1 MTIVM
6 ENVEWAVKKTDHY
19 IRYSI
24 PNKDCFSN
32 IEYKVLLSQKEN
44 HLLRCSKITCNGCP
58 QLVYNVQQMQVVS
71 AVISGLST
79 SKYYLF
85 LSEVLNIY
93 HYVKN
98 NGFLNENHLQLDL
111 DLMFITLEPLQVS
124 MIYLP
129 VISDMD
135 VSDELIGGR
144 ICNFLISTT
153 KLILAFD
160 DSGGI
165 ELIEHLKSNTVTL
178 EEITTRL
185 ETGYYEKISAA
196 GRKREI
202 ERVKKLK
209 NNTFSSKKIQLVQ
222 KNTHNALT
230 IPITKTEFVIGKKA
244 SAVDGVIEG
253 YPTVSRIHCKIITYK
268 DMYMIVDLG
277 SVNGTMV
284 NEVSC
289 APNIPVRIKNGDQ
302 ITISNLVFNFI
313 EEK

>member
-1 MTIVM
+1 M
-6 ENVEWAVKKTDHY
+6 EKIKWNVKKTDHY

-24 PNKDCFSN
+24 PNEDDFSN

-44 HLLRCSKITCNGCP
+44 NLLRCSKVTCNGCL

-85 LSEVLNIY
+85 LAEVFKIY
-93 HYVKN
+93 QYIKN

-111 DLMFITLEPLQVS
+111 DRMFMTIEPLQLS

-129 VISDMD
+129 VTSEMD
-135 VSDELIGGR
+135 TKDELIDGR
-144 ICNFLISTT
+144 MCEFLIATT
-153 KLILAFD
+153 KENLDFD
-160 DSGGI
+160 DNGGL
-165 ELIEHLKSNTVTL
+165 ELIKHLKSKTVTL
-178 EEITTRL
+178 EEIATRL
-185 ETGYYEKISAA
+185 ETGHYEEISAA
-196 GRKREI
+196 GRKSES
-202 ERVKKLK
+202 ERLKKL
-209 NNTFSSKKIQLVQ
+209 NNNSFSSKKIQLVQ
-222 KNTHNALT
+222 KNTSNALT

-244 SAVDGVIEG
+244 SVVDGVIVG

-268 DMYMIVDLG
+268 EMYMIVDLG
-277 SVNGTMV
+277 SVNGTRV

-289 APNIPVRIKNGDQ
+289 TPNIPVRIKDGDQ
-302 ITISNLVFNFI
+302 ITISNLVFYFI